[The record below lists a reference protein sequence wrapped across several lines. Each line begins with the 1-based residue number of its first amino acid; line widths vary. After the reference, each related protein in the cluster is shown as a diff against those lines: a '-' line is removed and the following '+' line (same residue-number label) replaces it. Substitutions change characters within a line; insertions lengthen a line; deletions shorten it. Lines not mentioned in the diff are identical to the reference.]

1 MDQGCKNKVFKWS
14 QHVRI
19 ISYIVLILIILLG
32 VSFAILN
39 SETVNINYYVGQKV
53 MPLSVLLAAVFSG
66 GCLLGIGVGVWLYLK
81 AKVKNYRLR
90 QRLKMADKEIENLR
104 AIPLQD
110 KH

>member
-1 MDQGCKNKVFKWS
+1 
-14 QHVRI
+14 VRI
-19 ISYIVLILIILLG
+19 ISYIILILIISLG
-32 VSFAILN
+32 VSFSILN
-39 SETVNINYYVGQKV
+39 SETVNINYYIGQRV
-53 MPLSVLLAAVFSG
+53 MPLSLLLVIVFSG
-66 GCLLGIGVGVWLYLK
+66 GCILGIVVGTWLYMK